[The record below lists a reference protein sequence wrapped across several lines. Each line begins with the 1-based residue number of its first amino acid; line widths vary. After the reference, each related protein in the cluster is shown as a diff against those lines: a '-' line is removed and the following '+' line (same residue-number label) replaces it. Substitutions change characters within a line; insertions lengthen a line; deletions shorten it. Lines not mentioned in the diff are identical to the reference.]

1 LFHCSDASFDIDKRC
16 LGFWLVMWIFVIV
29 ENGEHGKIVS
39 LVLITM
45 LLFYLD
51 LNINLVY
58 AIITF
63 FSFSPYKLFCLD
75 SVYSKFINYD
85 FKHCRNWTK
94 KKNLYGLKQNNT
106 IIARIKIIFRPFIDF
121 VSELNRLNQL
131 NYGRRSFQFDSWFDF

>member
-1 LFHCSDASFDIDKRC
+1 
-16 LGFWLVMWIFVIV
+16 MWIFVIV

-51 LNINLVY
+51 LNINLFY

-75 SVYSKFINYD
+75 SVYNKFINYD
-85 FKHCRNWTK
+85 FKHCRN
-94 KKNLYGLKQNNT
+94 
-106 IIARIKIIFRPFIDF
+106 
-121 VSELNRLNQL
+121 
-131 NYGRRSFQFDSWFDF
+131 